1 MRALLIM
8 AHGSPRPEAN
18 GSIHAVADLIRRRA
32 LFDRVEVAFLDCNEP
47 TIPDGLDML
56 AGDGAAEV
64 VAVPYFLHAG
74 RHVVLDIPQLIREA
88 GERHP
93 AVRFR
98 LGEFLGRS
106 EEMTQVL
113 LDRSGEKV
121 AK

>member
-18 GSIHAVADLIRRRA
+18 GAIHSVADLIRRRA

-56 AGDGAAEV
+56 ADGGAEEV
-64 VAVPYFLHAG
+64 IAVPYFLHAG
-74 RHVVLDIPQLIREA
+74 RHVVLDIPQLLGEA
-88 GERHP
+88 QERHP

-98 LGEFLGRS
+98 LGEYLGRS
-106 EEMTQVL
+106 PELGQVL
-113 LDRSGEKV
+113 LDRTAERIRK
-121 AK
+121 